1 MRRAGKRARS
11 HVYGGGMEEFSFLP
25 LDSRPFLGPFE
36 GYGAKDSH
44 QTAAAFIAGESGLRS
59 AWAAVSGA
67 TSGGGE
73 RMFAREWSRERMRGE
88 YYDDRLRLAVY
99 WARKGGQRW
108 ENALDYGLRLL
119 GAVYQSVTGRGCAGL
134 LALGYS
140 IDAAS
145 RRADRDK
152 LTKAVSGL
160 RAKVRGGEYEIR
172 TNPQSV
178 SNTLSYLELI
188 ADTPAVKCREAVARL
203 RSRLVNLARGIPPVV
218 NLVPDLRE
226 AAAERVARRRGWQR
240 AQGVGLWGR
249 GEWEKAK
256 GTRAGVRLYDRKG
269 ERPGNYAAWLREV
282 EIAAGREAATVI
294 PGVRVIVA
302 KSKAVA
308 GQTVQLES
316 TLPSGTAEAARGRGF
331 RVNDYA
337 VFLIA
342 RSEARRAFGC
352 VW

>member
-1 MRRAGKRARS
+1 
-11 HVYGGGMEEFSFLP
+11 
-25 LDSRPFLGPFE
+25 
-36 GYGAKDSH
+36 
-44 QTAAAFIAGESGLRS
+44 
-59 AWAAVSGA
+59 
-67 TSGGGE
+67 
-73 RMFAREWSRERMRGE
+73 
-88 YYDDRLRLAVY
+88 
-99 WARKGGQRW
+99 
-108 ENALDYGLRLL
+108 
-119 GAVYQSVTGRGCAGL
+119 
-134 LALGYS
+134 
-140 IDAAS
+140 
-145 RRADRDK
+145 
-152 LTKAVSGL
+152 
-160 RAKVRGGEYEIR
+160 
-172 TNPQSV
+172 
-178 SNTLSYLELI
+178 
-188 ADTPAVKCREAVARL
+188 
-203 RSRLVNLARGIPPVV
+203 LVNLARGIPPVV

-302 KSKAVA
+302 KSKVVA